1 MEEKNVEF
9 TLRDLLDIIVPKLW
23 LVCIV
28 AILFGAVS
36 YFYNTFYVSDSYS
49 SSLQFYL
56 YTTEDE
62 NEQISSDSQTIT
74 IVCSKAYKSDVF
86 INNLKENLAKEY
98 PAYANVSA
106 SALKSMITISLDS
119 KVSVFDVVVTS
130 GDPVLSHAV
139 AQCIL
144 DLSYSADPTVK
155 PLIMA
160 LVPHT
165 AHLLLYKAPAQ
176 ATAPNSRN
184 IMRNVALAAI
194 VGAFIT
200 VCAVIGISLL
210 DVIVRD
216 KKKLE
221 NSLTVPVLGVI
232 PKYESLTKMEVRNY
246 E

>member
-9 TLRDLLDIIVPKLW
+9 TLRDLLDLIIPKLW

-36 YFYNTFYVSDSYS
+36 YFYNTFYVSDTYS

-62 NEQISSDSQTIT
+62 KEQISSDSQTIT

-86 INNLKENLAKEY
+86 INNLKDKLAKEY

-106 SALKSMITISLDS
+106 AAIKNMISISLDA
-119 KVSVFDVVVTS
+119 KVSVFDVIVTS
-130 GDPVLSHAV
+130 GDPVLSAAV

-144 DLSYSADPTVK
+144 DLSYSPDNSEK

-165 AHLLLYKAPAQ
+165 AHLLLYKAPVQ
-176 ATAPNSRN
+176 PTAPNSRN
-184 IMRNVALAAI
+184 IMRNVALAVI
-194 VGAFIT
+194 VGAFVT
-200 VCAVIGISLL
+200 VCAIIAISLL
-210 DVIVRD
+210 DVVVHD

-221 NSLTVPVLGVI
+221 NGLNVPVLAVI
-232 PKYESLTKMEVRNY
+232 TKYDAVTKMEGRNY

>member
-23 LVCIV
+23 LACIV
-28 AILFGAVS
+28 AILFGTVS
-36 YFYNTFYVSDSYS
+36 YFYNTFYVTDSYS

-86 INNLKENLAKEY
+86 INNLQKNLVKDYPEYENVTAG
-98 PAYANVSA
+98 S
-106 SALKSMITISLDS
+106 LKNMISISIDS

-130 GDPVLSHAV
+130 GDPVLSAAV
-139 AQCIL
+139 AECIL
-144 DLSYSADPTVK
+144 DLSYSEDPAVK

-165 AHLLLYKAPAQ
+165 AHLLLYKAPVQ

-184 IMRNVALAAI
+184 VMRNVALAAI
-194 VGAFIT
+194 VGAFVT
-200 VCAVIGISLL
+200 VCAVVAISLL

-221 NSLTVPVLGVI
+221 NGLTVPVLGVV
-232 PKYESLTKMEVRNY
+232 PRYESLTKMEGKNY